1 METKELMSPEEE
13 NRLKELEAIIKEDL
27 KGFIRVGMALKEI
40 KKTRLYRGK
49 YNDWKDYLKTE
60 WDLGRRIADYQ
71 IEAYS
76 VVKNIEEKW
85 HNCATFKNQTND
97 NQEIILPINEAQT
110 RPLTLLPPAQQITAW
125 EQVIKRTEGKVTA
138 LEVSKVVEEFLAK
151 KHTKESELIK
161 KQVNM
166 SAGISD
172 DFSEAFSIIIDVI
185 DKHRAAG
192 WKNLKRKKAIA
203 LVAAIM
209 DHLK

>member
-1 METKELMSPEEE
+1 MSLEEE
-13 NRLKELEAIIKEDL
+13 NRLKELETIIKQDL
-27 KGFIRVGMALKEI
+27 NGFIRVGMALKEI
-40 KKTRLYRGK
+40 KDSHLYRSQ
-49 YNDWKDYLKTE
+49 YTSWKDYLKTE
-60 WDLGRRIADYQ
+60 WDLTRAYADYQ
-71 IEAYS
+71 INAFN
-76 VVKNIEEKW
+76 VVENLNQKCNHGCTFENENG
-85 HNCATFKNQTND
+85 HHGATSD
-97 NQEIILPINEAQT
+97 LLLPRNERQA
-110 RPLTLLPPAQQITAW
+110 RPLTLLPPVQQITAW

-192 WKNLKRKKAIA
+192 WKNLKRKKALA
-203 LVAAIM
+203 LVNAIM